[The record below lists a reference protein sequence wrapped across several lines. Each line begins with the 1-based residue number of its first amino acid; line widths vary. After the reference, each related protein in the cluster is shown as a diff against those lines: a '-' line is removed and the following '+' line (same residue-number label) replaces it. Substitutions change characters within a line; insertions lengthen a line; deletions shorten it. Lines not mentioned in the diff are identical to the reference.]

1 MSKQM
6 EGPLQ
11 RQINKLDEVVG
22 SEVSRLDD
30 RVDALGEL
38 ARGNK
43 EAGRDFEERLR
54 ALEDRTHPRDEGRRK
69 EAFDAVARAVLDGGE
84 GASGT
89 KLLMSGTG
97 APSMLSRM
105 LREAADLAR
114 FLETGEAP

>member
-1 MSKQM
+1 MLATLEARVHEV
-6 EGPLQ
+6 EG
-11 RQINKLDEVVG
+11 RVDEVG
-22 SEVSRLDD
+22 TTFTKEVI
-30 RVDALGEL
+30 ALRKECDGNRTAGE
-38 ARGNK
+38 
-43 EAGRDFEERLR
+43 DFEQRLR
-54 ALEDRTHPRDEGRRK
+54 DLERRTHGRDEGRRK

-114 FLETGEAP
+114 FLETGDAP